1 MHFGTTKIEYIHV
14 FALNQSTTR
23 YKYSGRTSVTLFVRE
38 GGLGVTKRESRATGE
53 RRNRGREGEEKAY
66 DGEGERR
73 GEGR

>member
-1 MHFGTTKIEYIHV
+1 M
-14 FALNQSTTR
+14 
-23 YKYSGRTSVTLFVRE
+23 FVRE

-73 GEGR
+73 GKVRLRGESGFLQ